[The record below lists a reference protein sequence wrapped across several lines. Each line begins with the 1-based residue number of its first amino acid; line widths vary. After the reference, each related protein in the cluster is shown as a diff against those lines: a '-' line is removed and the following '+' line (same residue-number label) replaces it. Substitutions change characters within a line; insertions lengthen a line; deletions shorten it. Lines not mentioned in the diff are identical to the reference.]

1 MARMT
6 KQQGWIAIS
15 LLVVIA
21 VVVGVVLWKLNQPDH
36 KWTDD
41 LILK

>member
-6 KQQGWIAIS
+6 KQQGWIIIG
-15 LLVVIA
+15 LLVIA
-21 VVVGVVLWKLNQPDH
+21 VVVGVVLWKMNQPDH
-36 KWTDD
+36 PWTDD